1 MLLTFNFLFQLFID
15 YTWKYNYISYIDLV
29 SLNLAELLGSV
40 GFGGKFLWIF
50 YMQNH
55 VFVNK
60 DNFILFKLCLSQS
73 SWLLFLFLPN
83 GKKSYPVLTST
94 SDGRHSYLV
103 SDLRG
108 KVLRI
113 SSSTGVLGIGFH
125 RGLLS
130 DRRFFPIPNMPRG
143 FIMKWCWSL
152 SNSFLGSAEKFIGF
166 LSFIFLMGWVTL
178 FSHFNGLCICD
189 KRHLAMIC
197 YPFSI
202 LMDSIC

>member
-15 YTWKYNYISYIDLV
+15 YTWKYNCISCIDLV
-29 SLNLAELLGSV
+29 SLNLAELLDSV

-50 YMQNH
+50 YMPNH

-60 DNFILFKLCLSQS
+60 VILSYLNFVFPNLHDFYFFFCLMERSHVQF
-73 SWLLFLFLPN
+73 WLVP
-83 GKKSYPVLTST
+83 
-94 SDGRHSYLV
+94 DGRHSYLV

-113 SSSTGVLGIGFH
+113 SPSTGVLGIGFH

-166 LSFIFLMGWVTL
+166 LSFIFLMGWVTS
-178 FSHFNGLCICD
+178 FSHFNGLCIY
-189 KRHLAMIC
+189 LW
-197 YPFSI
+197 
-202 LMDSIC
+202 